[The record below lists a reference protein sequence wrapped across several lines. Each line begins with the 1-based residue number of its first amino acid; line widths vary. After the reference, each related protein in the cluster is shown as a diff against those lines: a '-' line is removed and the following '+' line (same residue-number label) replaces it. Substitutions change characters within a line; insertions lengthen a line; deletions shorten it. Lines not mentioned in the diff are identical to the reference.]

1 MKKSFSCLLIA
12 VLIVTLTGITY
23 AASASFS
30 DVPAKHWAYDAVNK
44 LASAGL
50 IDGYGDGT
58 FRGDRSMNRYEFAVL
73 TQKAVEKYERAD
85 DANKKLIDNLSAEFA
100 AELNRMGARV
110 AKVEAKTNTWI
121 GGDTRMRF
129 IGNSP
134 NIGNKLKGSD
144 RYDFRQRIKFW
155 GTINDNMMWQGRL
168 SSNWGNK
175 WGNTDSSY
183 GSTAY
188 FDVMNVT
195 AKNVLGLDSIR
206 AGRSALDVIGYGL
219 IGKPLAVDGLLI
231 NKKIGNVKFNAYTG
245 NIKSDTALGTGV
257 TGTDSGNSNQ
267 LTTAQVKF
275 DVTKN
280 LNMGLGYYWADIAGT
295 STSGLLKDSTGKPI
309 PVGTGTLNTNVGR
322 FDNSK
327 GFDVSARY
335 KMGGLTLLGDYIAT
349 TLGNPKDLPDN
360 PKGWVV
366 QLSNGKGPGATAV
379 YYNAALLV
387 DPTKKGTDAWA
398 VSYRSVDPGAL
409 PSGGGGFDTTA
420 VAYPTQSYNIF
431 THGTDNVNAWYLTYE
446 NVLAKNVV
454 LSLEYQDFKIKNR
467 SLTDLPSDNLDK
479 AYKMQF
485 EFFY

>member
-1 MKKSFSCLLIA
+1 MKKWFSFLLVT

-30 DVPAKHWAYDAVNK
+30 DVPAKHWAYDAVTK
-44 LASAGL
+44 LADAGL

-58 FRGDRSMNRYEFAVL
+58 FRGDKAMNRYEFAVM
-73 TQKAVEKYERAD
+73 TQKAMEKYEQAD
-85 DANKKLIDNLSAEFA
+85 DANKKLIDSLSAEFA
-100 AELNRMGARV
+100 TELNRMGARV

-121 GGDTRMRF
+121 GGDTRMR
-129 IGNSP
+129 IMGNSP
-134 NIGNKLKGSD
+134 SVGNKLRGAD

-188 FDVMNVT
+188 FDIMNVT
-195 AKNVLGLDSIR
+195 AKNVIGLDSIR
-206 AGRSALDVIGYGL
+206 AGRSALDVIGYGF
-219 IGKPLAVDGLLI
+219 IGKPMAVDGVLI
-231 NKKIGNVKFNAYTG
+231 NKKIGDAKFSAYTG

-267 LTTAQVKF
+267 LTTGQVRF
-275 DVTKN
+275 NVNKN
-280 LNMGLGYYWADIAGT
+280 LDMGLGYYWADIQGT
-295 STSGLLKDSTGKPI
+295 STKTGL
-309 PVGTGTLNTNVGR
+309 GTLNTNIGSFTR
-322 FDNSK
+322 SK
-327 GFDVSARY
+327 GYDLSVKY
-335 KMGGLTLLGDYIAT
+335 KMGDLTLLGDYIDT
-349 TLGNPKDLPDN
+349 KLVNPVGLPDSPN
-360 PKGWVV
+360 GWVV

-387 DPTKKGTDAWA
+387 DPAKKGSDAWS
-398 VSYRSVDPGAL
+398 VSYRSVDPGTI

-420 VAYPTQSYNIF
+420 VAYPTQPYNIF
-431 THGTDNVNAWYLTYE
+431 THSTDNVNAWYLTYE

-454 LSLEYQDFKIKNR
+454 LSLEYQDFKVKNR
-467 SLTDLPSDNLDK
+467 SLTNLTSDNLDK
-479 AYKMQF
+479 AYRMQF

>member
-1 MKKSFSCLLIA
+1 MKKSFSFLLIT

-100 AELNRMGARV
+100 AELNRMGARI

-134 NIGNKLKGSD
+134 SVGKKLQGSD

-155 GTINDNMMWQGRL
+155 GTINDNMSWQGRL

-175 WGNTDSSY
+175 WGNTDSPY

-188 FDVMNVT
+188 FDIMNVT
-195 AKNVLGLDSIR
+195 AKNAFGLDSVR

-219 IGKPLAVDGLLI
+219 IGKPMAVDGLLI
-231 NKKIGNVKFNAYTG
+231 NKKIGDVKFNAYTG
-245 NIKSDTALGTGV
+245 NIKSDTVLGTGGTV
-257 TGTDSGNSNQ
+257 KDPNTGKDIDDSGNSNQ

-295 STSGLLKDSTGKPI
+295 SNPNGLGTMNTKLGSFDS
-309 PVGTGTLNTNVGR
+309 
-322 FDNSK
+322 SK
-327 GFDVSARY
+327 GYDISVRY

-349 TLGNPKDLPDN
+349 TLVNPKDLSGS

-387 DPTKKGTDAWA
+387 NPMQKGTDAWS

-409 PSGGGGFDTTA
+409 PSGAGGFDTTA
-420 VAYPTQSYNIF
+420 VAYPTQGYNVF
-431 THGTDNVNAWYLTYE
+431 SHGTDNVDAWYLTYE

-467 SLTDLPSDNLDK
+467 SLTNLPSDNLDK